1 MRAGDISGAKVLML
15 CSTPL
20 SNSEMSLAVIGFEA
34 PLTRVATTLRMV
46 EAVDEG
52 CAWRPAWASS
62 VLKRQA
68 AVSRKTSALQPN
80 CSVLFPCPFAFGI
93 GRIFQS

>member
-1 MRAGDISGAKVLML
+1 MRAGDISGAKFLTL

-34 PLTRVATTLRMV
+34 PLTRVATTFRTV

-68 AVSRKTSALQPN
+68 AVSKNTSALQPN
-80 CSVLFPCPFAFGI
+80 RSVLFPDALAFGI
-93 GRIFQS
+93 GRMFQS